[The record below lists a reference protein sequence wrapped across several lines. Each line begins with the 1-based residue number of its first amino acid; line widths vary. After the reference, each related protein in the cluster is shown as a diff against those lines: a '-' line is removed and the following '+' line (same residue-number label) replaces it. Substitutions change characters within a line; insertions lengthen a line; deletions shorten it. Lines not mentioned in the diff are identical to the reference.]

1 MGLFFLMILTLF
13 LPSCAGVYLRTFGVE
28 TSQLGTLTIFLAMSA
43 THGQGRQLLR
53 QYDFDTPNMEE
64 RTFPLNLLAE
74 HIAEAE
80 KEIDISFEKLL
91 NTEFPE
97 KVWMEKP
104 FTLPSFG
111 TRLAEYEKL
120 SPDGQLKGLKFELQ
134 RSKDWLE
141 MEKLFSKDTPAG
153 MRRNYG
159 DKEVVTAPKGYLS
172 SNPRGSQKMENG
184 MKVMVYVTVL
194 RNNPKT
200 GQLETLI
207 ISSSNPAKLHFIGLK
222 GGVETTEDIASAAL
236 RECGEEGGIRGR
248 FLVEST
254 EIWDDYAESS
264 RLRDWFVIDDA
275 KILLSK
281 RKDMVEALEEAVV
294 AWTWAPNEKL
304 GEIGLPEKIELGTSE

>member
-1 MGLFFLMILTLF
+1 
-13 LPSCAGVYLRTFGVE
+13 
-28 TSQLGTLTIFLAMSA
+28 MSA

-248 FLVEST
+248 VRQYLKTTIIEGDDGEFSLWHKFLVEPT

-281 RKDMVEALEEAVV
+281 RKDMVEALEEAVI
-294 AWTWAPNEKL
+294 AWTRAPDEKL